1 MGSLDQCLFLPSTI
15 SYLGPHYEMNEEQNQ
30 DSSFGNGKDHD
41 LGHIYNLVD
50 GLIGNLGLDSVKT
63 VETFNNLHLPL
74 GLSSGLQ
81 TFPGQGFNDNLSLFL
96 SLVNGDGSI
105 LPSLWPPP
113 LAPQFPVIGWELLPS
128 GPMQMVVCRFI
139 FLVLLQFLTS

>member
-1 MGSLDQCLFLPSTI
+1 MGSLNQCLFLLSTI
-15 SYLGPHYEMNEEQNQ
+15 SYLGPHYNMNKEHNR

-50 GLIGNLGLDSVKT
+50 GLIGNLGPDSVKT
-63 VETFNNLHLPL
+63 IETFDDLHLPL
-74 GLSSGLQ
+74 GSNSGLQ

-96 SLVNGDGSI
+96 LLVNGDGSI
-105 LPSLWPPP
+105 QSSLGPPP

-128 GPMQMVVCRFI
+128 GLTQMVVCEFI
-139 FLVLLQFLTS
+139 FLVLLWFLTS

>member
-1 MGSLDQCLFLPSTI
+1 
-15 SYLGPHYEMNEEQNQ
+15 MNEEQSQ

-50 GLIGNLGLDSVKT
+50 GLIGNLGPDSVKT

-81 TFPGQGFNDNLSLFL
+81 TFPVQLFFL

-128 GPMQMVVCRFI
+128 GPMQMVVCRSI